1 MDWSNLLM
9 IRFIVGLLLVFGGI
23 GGLENGDPSDMWYQ
37 LGFTLIG
44 LLLMFWASASLSEKK
59 YF

>member
-1 MDWSNLLM
+1 M
-9 IRFIVGLLLVFGGI
+9 IRFILGFLLVFGGV
-23 GGLENGDPSDMWYQ
+23 GGMEHGDPLDIWYQ
-37 LGFTLIG
+37 LGFVLIG

>member
-1 MDWSNLLM
+1 M